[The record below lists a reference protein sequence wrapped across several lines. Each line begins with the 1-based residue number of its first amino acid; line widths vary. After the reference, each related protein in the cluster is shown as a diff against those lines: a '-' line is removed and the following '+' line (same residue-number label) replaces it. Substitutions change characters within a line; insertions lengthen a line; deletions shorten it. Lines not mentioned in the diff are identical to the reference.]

1 MWWEDPWE
9 MMRRMRNEIER
20 SVERAFMGV
29 PEVSFGTRPW
39 RLRPFTDVSETADE
53 VIVKL
58 DAPGFEKEDFA
69 INVTEKTLEVSAQRK
84 EEKAEKG
91 ETFFRRERRYGGIR
105 RSMTLPAKVKPEE
118 TEAKY
123 KNGVLTIKLK
133 KKVPEKKKKKIKVKV
148 K

>member
-9 MMRRMRNEIER
+9 MMRRIRNEIER
-20 SVERAFMGV
+20 SMERAFMGM
-29 PEVSFGTRPW
+29 PEISFGVRPW
-39 RLRPFTDVSETADE
+39 RMRPFADISETADE
-53 VIVKL
+53 VIVRI

-69 INVTEKTLEVSAQRK
+69 INVTENTLEVSAERK

-105 RSMTLPAKVKPEE
+105 RAMTLPVKVKPEE
-118 TEAKY
+118 TEAEY
-123 KNGVLTIKLK
+123 KSGVLEIRLK
-133 KKVPEKKKKKIKVKV
+133 KAVPEKKKRKIKVKV